1 MFLGPITAALI
12 SNWMLCN
19 RIDITH
25 LLLGQ
30 NNLGDLGFE
39 KLTTAI
45 GTSKTLICVD
55 LQQNGLTPK
64 STTNIRSIMQ
74 S

>member
-12 SNWMLCN
+12 SNWIICHK
-19 RIDITH
+19 IDISH

-39 KLTTAI
+39 KLAVAI
-45 GTSKTLICVD
+45 ATSKTLICVD
-55 LQQNGLTPK
+55 L
-64 STTNIRSIMQ
+64 
-74 S
+74 